1 MREHGVFVHA
11 PDGYLFEGGA
21 NKECGGYQEMQENLP
36 RWQSLS
42 INRQIVYDET
52 FLETPTQAWQFAP
65 LTTYH
70 GGGGVVPLEPFSEHF
85 KCWEWTLATY
95 LGTGYGTC
103 YRGSRLYDTPEVQAM
118 VTKWMGFWSKYRT
131 ILTADII
138 HVKRPDGQQIDALLH
153 VDYNRSASVAGL
165 LMVYNPAFDGGNSTT
180 MLKVPLYYTGETDI
194 VILQHE
200 GEGEGEGDS
209 GDGNGEAEAG
219 VGVVGSIARVGSELR
234 TLDRD
239 FSITINVTLPPLG
252 ITYYVIS
259 RRQTT

>member
-1 MREHGVFVHA
+1 M
-11 PDGYLFEGGA
+11 
-21 NKECGGYQEMQENLP
+21 
-36 RWQSLS
+36 
-42 INRQIVYDET
+42 
-52 FLETPTQAWQFAP
+52 
-65 LTTYH
+65 
-70 GGGGVVPLEPFSEHF
+70 EPFSEHF

-259 RRQTT
+259 RRQTA